1 MEINRVNIATRAKL
15 ALALMDEGLTDQQ
28 IRTLVGLIN
37 AGDIA
42 GAFIGLGKLLRRR
55 EKEAKAN
62 DTIPTD

>member
-1 MEINRVNIATRAKL
+1 MELAKINNANRAKL

-42 GAFIGLGKLLRRR
+42 GAFIGLGKLLRRKQR
-55 EKEAKAN
+55 EQEKN
-62 DTIPTD
+62 NGQHQL

>member
-1 MEINRVNIATRAKL
+1 MELAKINNANRAKL

-62 DTIPTD
+62 DTVPTD

>member
-1 MEINRVNIATRAKL
+1 MELTKINNANRAKL

-42 GAFIGLGKLLRRR
+42 GAFIGLGKLLRRQQR
-55 EKEAKAN
+55 EQEKN
-62 DTIPTD
+62 NG